1 MGGLNP
7 TKYSSI
13 RVKSKAHLHVVH
25 HEFVRQLVAG
35 LSVLYPFVDQTVHD
49 TDTAIDAEG
58 HRDLLVKLVEVS
70 PIHLVHQLRHSDHPR
85 LIHYR
90 ETKNVSAT
98 ENKSMYNNYDHFK
111 IKMTK

>member
-1 MGGLNP
+1 M
-7 TKYSSI
+7 
-13 RVKSKAHLHVVH
+13 VH

-35 LSVLYPFVDQTVHD
+35 LSVLYPLVDQTVHD
-49 TDTAIDAEG
+49 ADTAVDAEG